1 MTGADTIVAVAT
13 PPGVG
18 GIGVVRL
25 SGPQA
30 LPIAQRLTGRDALH
44 PRKAHYGGFLDPVS
58 GEALD
63 DGLTLFFPGP
73 HSYTG
78 EDVVELQG
86 HGSPVLLEA
95 IVAAAVD
102 LGARRARPGEFTE
115 QAFLNGRLD
124 LAQAEAVADLI
135 HAQTA
140 QAARLAR
147 SSLDGALAAE
157 LEPVSRAIRDM
168 RVIIE
173 AEIDFGETDLESEA
187 AADIARRADTL
198 HTTIRELLERLR
210 PARYFAQGL
219 RLALV
224 GAPNVGKSSL
234 MNRLAES
241 EVAIVTDRP
250 GTTRDVLRSPIAI
263 HGIPVE
269 LIDTA
274 GLHASED
281 PVERIGMQR
290 AREAATGADLVV
302 ELRDLTRPE
311 AIPALEASPDIPR
324 LVVWN
329 KLDCIADGSAPA
341 DELAISAHT
350 GVGIDALKDAIV
362 ERLGAG
368 EGGQQRF
375 SVRARHLDG
384 LRAAATHLAAIDPQA
399 PPDLIAEELRLAERA
414 LDELLGRQDHEAL
427 LGEIFAGFCIGK

>member
-1 MTGADTIVAVAT
+1 MTVADTIVAVAT

-25 SGPQA
+25 SGPQS
-30 LPIAQRLTGRDALH
+30 LVIARRLTGRDRLR
-44 PRKAHYGGFLDPVS
+44 PRQAHYGRLTDPAS
-58 GEALD
+58 GETID
-63 DGLTLFFPGP
+63 DGLILYFPAP

-95 IVAAAVD
+95 LVAAAVG

-135 HAQTA
+135 HAQTT

-187 AADIARRADTL
+187 APDIARRTEVL
-198 HTTIRELLERLR
+198 HTTILALLERLR

-274 GLHASED
+274 GLHASDD
-281 PVERIGMQR
+281 PVEKIGMQR
-290 AREAATGADLVV
+290 AREAATGADLILD
-302 ELRDLTRPE
+302 LRDLTRPE
-311 AIPALEASPDIPR
+311 AVPELEAPPEIPR
-324 LVVWN
+324 LTVWN
-329 KLDCIADGSAPA
+329 KQDCVADSRSTEGIVISARTGA
-341 DELAISAHT
+341 GIDEL
-350 GVGIDALKDAIV
+350 KQAIV
-362 ERLGAG
+362 ERLGAS

-384 LRAAATHLAAIDPQA
+384 LRLAALHLGRIEA
-399 PPDLIAEELRLAERA
+399 SAAPDLIAEELRLAEAA
-414 LDELLGRQDHEAL
+414 LDALLGRQDHEAL